1 VPEISSDPGCWR
13 VASTAVSGS
22 YPASAS
28 KSPAQ
33 VPAAR
38 RGAPALNGP
47 ISSSTRVKP
56 WRSTWLSTRAS
67 WRRSAGEKIPEAPP
81 AAAALHNPLRA
92 LPQDKIVVTHDVR
105 FAEALAKRAVFF
117 EKGTVAGEGAVPDV
131 VHRFG
136 WSAPPAAR
144 P

>member
-1 VPEISSDPGCWR
+1 
-13 VASTAVSGS
+13 
-22 YPASAS
+22 
-28 KSPAQ
+28 
-33 VPAAR
+33 
-38 RGAPALNGP
+38 
-47 ISSSTRVKP
+47 
-56 WRSTWLSTRAS
+56 
-67 WRRSAGEKIPEAPP
+67 
-81 AAAALHNPLRA
+81 